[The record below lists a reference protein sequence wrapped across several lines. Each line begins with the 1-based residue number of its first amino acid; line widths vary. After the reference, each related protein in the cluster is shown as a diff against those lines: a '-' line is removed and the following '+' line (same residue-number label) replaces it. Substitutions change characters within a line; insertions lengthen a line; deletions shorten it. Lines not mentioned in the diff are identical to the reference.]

1 MGDRLS
7 HSAELGFS
15 PKTGHLELVVPHGT
29 KFADL
34 GKILSQIDLSAVA
47 RLPRG
52 CGPCISGHP
61 FNIRERFEEVISV
74 ALPHLDHQAGQH
86 GG

>member
-1 MGDRLS
+1 MAES
-7 HSAELGFS
+7 KHTVELGFS
-15 PKTGHLELVVPHGT
+15 PRTGQLELVVPHGT

-34 GKILSQIDLSAVA
+34 GKIFQQIDASALA

-52 CGPCISGHP
+52 CTPCISGQP

-74 ALPHLDHQAGQH
+74 EIPQLGQQAGKV